1 MTRCGCIRSLDQA
14 FPPFLWPVGL
24 LMPLPIG
31 ETSEFV
37 EAIFVVG
44 VDMSALIRLENA
56 LISFIELPLLLRC
69 VSPAVLG
76 EL

>member
-1 MTRCGCIRSLDQA
+1 
-14 FPPFLWPVGL
+14 
-24 LMPLPIG
+24 MPLPIG

-37 EAIFVVG
+37 EAMFVVG
-44 VDMSALIRLENA
+44 VDKSALTRLENA

-69 VSPAVLG
+69 VSPAEFG